1 MIMDHTML
9 RVHKIK
15 LNPNK
20 SQEQYFAQACGV
32 ARHAY
37 NWALAEWKRQYE
49 AGEKPSEMSLRKQY
63 NAVKSV
69 DFPWALDV
77 TKCAPQQA
85 IKNVGTAF
93 RNFFR
98 NIKQG
103 KKTGYPKFKKKGHR
117 DSFRADNGPQKKG
130 ESSVKVDGKKIKLPK
145 IGWIRMREE
154 VRFSGSIQS
163 TTVSKMADG
172 WYVSVL
178 VETED
183 RLQAKNDKGA
193 VGVDLGVKTLAVL
206 SDGTDVKGEKSQKKF
221 LNRLRRLNKS
231 LSRKKKGS
239 ANFKKAKTK
248 LSKLHK
254 RIADIREDSLH
265 KLSNKLATEYSVIGI
280 EDLNVKGMVKNR
292 CLARS
297 ISDQGFGKLRAMIEY
312 KAVMTG
318 STVIVVDRWFPSSKT
333 CHVCGTIHD
342 LKLSDRVMN
351 CDCGNVIDRDLNAAI
366 NLRNYAVSSTVSAC
380 GVSSS
385 GVTL

>member
-1 MIMDHTML
+1 ML

-333 CHVCGTIHD
+333 CHLCGTIHD

>member
-1 MIMDHTML
+1 ML

-15 LNPNK
+15 LNSNK
-20 SQEQYFAQACGV
+20 AQEQYFAQACGV

-49 AGEKPSEMSLRKQY
+49 AGEKPSEIALRKQY
-63 NAVKSV
+63 NAIKPI
-69 DFPWALDV
+69 DFPWSLDV

-85 IKNVGTAF
+85 IKNLGTAF
-93 RNFFR
+93 QNFFR
-98 NIKQG
+98 NVKQG
-103 KKTGYPKFKKKGHR
+103 KKPGYPKFKKKGQH

-130 ESSVKVDGKKIKLPK
+130 ENAVKVNGKKIQLPR

-154 VRFSGSIQS
+154 VRFSGCIQA

-172 WYVSVL
+172 WYISVL

-206 SDGTDVKGEKSQKKF
+206 SDGVEINGPKSQKK
-221 LNRLRRLNKS
+221 LLKRLRRLNKS

-254 RIADIREDSLH
+254 RIADIREDALH
-265 KLSNKLATEYSVIGI
+265 KLSHKLATEYSVIGI
-280 EDLNVKGMVKNR
+280 EDLNIKGMVKNR
-292 CLARS
+292 CLARAV
-297 ISDQGFGKLRAMIEY
+297 SDQGFGKLRTMIEY
-312 KAVMTG
+312 KAAMTC
-318 STVIVVDRWFPSSKT
+318 STVVVVDRWFPSSKT
-333 CHVCGTIHD
+333 CHACGTIHE
-342 LKLSDRVMN
+342 LKLSDRTIN
-351 CDCGNVIDRDLNAAI
+351 CACGNVLNRDLNAAI
-366 NLRNYAVSSTVSAC
+366 NLRNYAVSSMVSAC

-385 GVTL
+385 GAKLLVA

>member
-1 MIMDHTML
+1 MDHTML